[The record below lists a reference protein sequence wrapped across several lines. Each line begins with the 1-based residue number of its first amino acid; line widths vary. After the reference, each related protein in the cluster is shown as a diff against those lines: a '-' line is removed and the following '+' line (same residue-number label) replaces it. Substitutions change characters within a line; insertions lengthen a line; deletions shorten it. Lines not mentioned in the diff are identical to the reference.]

1 MNQRW
6 VVVSVSPTIERC
18 SNPAETLG
26 RSMAAW
32 VVDSEGFYSRRWDRS
47 DLVVIYYPVA
57 SSGLPYHVRCWANVM
72 CNAPE
77 YLNSSM
83 NLKVERREP
92 VNVRVYALIVSIGE
106 TWLL

>member
-1 MNQRW
+1 MFKPGRD
-6 VVVSVSPTIERC
+6 VGSKHGRMGGGLRGFLFT
-18 SNPAETLG
+18 TL
-26 RSMAAW
+26 
-32 VVDSEGFYSRRWDRS
+32 DRS